1 MDFEAFFNPLTEI
14 TYEFNDSIVR
24 HWFLEMDSETDLAYQ
39 RMLVQGSRSLLNK
52 NQHLSD
58 NSLTAEIWLY
68 NKLCQKV
75 EIKNGDGFIE
85 VPDFKTKVNPS
96 MKRRAVFDYQKRIA
110 EAAGK
115 DEGGPGNS

>member
-1 MDFEAFFNPLTEI
+1 MDFDAFFNPLTEI
-14 TYEFNDSIVR
+14 SYEFNDSIVR

-39 RMLVQGSRSLLNK
+39 RLLVQGSRSLLNK
-52 NQHLSD
+52 NQQLSD

-75 EIKNGDGFIE
+75 EVKNADGFIE

-110 EAAGK
+110 EAAAK

>member
-1 MDFEAFFNPLTEI
+1 MDFTEFFNPLTEI
-14 TYEFNDSIVR
+14 SYEFNDSIVR

-75 EIKNGDGFIE
+75 EIKNGEGFIE

-110 EAAGK
+110 EAATK
-115 DEGGPGNS
+115 DEGEPGNS

>member
-1 MDFEAFFNPLTEI
+1 MDFNAFFNPLTEI
-14 TYEFNDSIVR
+14 SYEFNDSIVR

-39 RMLVQGSRSLLNK
+39 RLLVQGSRSLLNK
-52 NQHLSD
+52 NQQLSD

-96 MKRRAVFDYQKRIA
+96 MKRRAVFDYQKRIS
-110 EAAGK
+110 EAANKG
-115 DEGGPGNS
+115 EGESGNS